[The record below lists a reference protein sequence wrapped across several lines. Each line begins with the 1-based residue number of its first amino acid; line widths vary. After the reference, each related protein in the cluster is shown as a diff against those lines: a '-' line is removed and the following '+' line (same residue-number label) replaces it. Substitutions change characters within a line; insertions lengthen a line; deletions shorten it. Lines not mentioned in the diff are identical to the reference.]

1 MPNWNEVILEI
12 NAVAQANIA
21 NPGIN
26 PFDVVRRKYLNQIH
40 KITGRNVIAYYSGWL
55 QKPNAADTAVNDKD
69 KSGFML
75 AIHKLDKSKGLD
87 LLLHTPGGDVA
98 ATESLVDYLY
108 SMFDKDIRV
117 IVPQISMSAGTMIAL
132 SSKEIIMGKHSNLG
146 PIDPQF
152 NGVACQ
158 AVVNEFKQAVQ
169 DIKDNPSSAI
179 LWQTIISKY
188 HPTFLGA
195 CQQAIEW
202 SERMVSGWLKYNMCA
217 GDEQKVASI
226 LSVFSNH
233 QEQKSHARHI
243 PKKECIDAG
252 LSILD
257 LENDQDLQ
265 DAVLTTHHM
274 YFHTFSN
281 TTAVKIIENHLGIA
295 YLENHAIPIQR
306 QAVRQP

>member
-1 MPNWNEVILEI
+1 MPNWNEVISEVQEVSL
-12 NAVAQANIA
+12 AN
-21 NPGIN
+21 NSVN
-26 PFDVVRRKYLNQIH
+26 PFDVVRRKYLAQIQA
-40 KITGRNVIAYYSGWL
+40 ITGRNVIAYYSGWL

-87 LLLHTPGGDVA
+87 LLLHTPGGDIA

-108 SMFDKDIRV
+108 SIFAKDIRV

-132 SSKEIIMGKHSNLG
+132 CSKEIIMGKHSNLG

-169 DIKDNPSSAI
+169 DIQINPSSAI

-202 SERMVSGWLKYNMCA
+202 SERMVSAWLKYNMCD
-217 GDEQKVASI
+217 GDQARVDGI
-226 LSVFSNH
+226 LKVFSNH
-233 QEQKSHARHI
+233 AEQKSHARHI
-243 PKKECIDAG
+243 PKNECVDAG
-252 LSILD
+252 LNIID
-257 LENDQDLQ
+257 LEANKELQ

-274 YFHTFSN
+274 YFHTFSSTN
-281 TTAVKIIENHLGIA
+281 SVKIIENHLGIA
-295 YLENHAIPIQR
+295 YIENQAIQMQR
-306 QAVRQP
+306 PQGT